1 MTRTFLPNSNGIGQ
15 QPTAEKVASYGL
27 KVVTRTATCD
37 ACDGEVLGMGGLY
50 AYED

>member
-27 KVVTRTATCD
+27 KVAEGADWLRI
-37 ACDGEVLGMGGLY
+37 G
-50 AYED
+50 